1 VAANIPANVPVPTAN
16 PMVNPLAYA
25 PSPVETAQTE
35 PAKKPPF
42 WKFWAKSE

>member
-1 VAANIPANVPVPTAN
+1 MAN
-16 PMVNPLAYA
+16 PMSPVVYPLAYA
-25 PSPVETAQTE
+25 QNPAVETAQTE